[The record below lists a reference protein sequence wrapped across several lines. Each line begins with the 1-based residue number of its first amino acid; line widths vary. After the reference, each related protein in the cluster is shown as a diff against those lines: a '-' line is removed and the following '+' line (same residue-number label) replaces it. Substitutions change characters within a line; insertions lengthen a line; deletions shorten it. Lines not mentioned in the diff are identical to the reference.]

1 MPRRWECHV
10 KLPAFLDAVRA
21 GEMPLVKRPCLDA
34 GSAADLAMADVLNF
48 SAELRGLLKSV
59 GGRVPLGTKAGEG
72 YVVDF
77 IVRKLTMGRLAQWRL
92 QTQCWSSMS
101 RDQLWTISADSHEL
115 LSELP
120 MGWSAEEVSAFVCGR
135 RDWPFLASTY
145 MCLWK
150 DGADAMP
157 SEYGRCFDVLQE
169 LKDAAQ
175 AFHNAH
181 GFAPHPYVLVRAVG
195 LLPPAK
201 RRRKEIEPTAV
212 GLLPTPAKKPRKVG
226 SA

>member
-77 IVRKLTMGRLAQWRL
+77 IVRKLTMGRLSRWR
-92 QTQCWSSMS
+92 QYDWSSMS
-101 RDQLWTISADSHEL
+101 RDQLRTISADSHEL

-145 MCLWK
+145 MCAWK
-150 DGADAMP
+150 EVADAWP
-157 SEYGRCFDVLQE
+157 DDYSRCFDALPM
-169 LKDAAQ
+169 LKEAAQ
-175 AFHNAH
+175 SFHRGH
-181 GFAPHPYVLVRAVG
+181 GFAPHPYALVQFAG
-195 LLPPAK
+195 LWDRPARK
-201 RRRKEIEPTAV
+201 RKRD
-212 GLLPTPAKKPRKVG
+212 
-226 SA
+226 

>member
-92 QTQCWSSMS
+92 QTQSWSSMS

-120 MGWSAEEVSAFVCGR
+120 MGWSAG
-135 RDWPFLASTY
+135 
-145 MCLWK
+145 
-150 DGADAMP
+150 
-157 SEYGRCFDVLQE
+157 
-169 LKDAAQ
+169 
-175 AFHNAH
+175 
-181 GFAPHPYVLVRAVG
+181 
-195 LLPPAK
+195 
-201 RRRKEIEPTAV
+201 
-212 GLLPTPAKKPRKVG
+212 
-226 SA
+226 